1 MAPTPP
7 VTGPTAARPLE
18 IHPRRVPAP
27 RRGGTTRRRVAAPAP
42 APWTPVLTAAARLVM
57 RYDGHGGAL
66 RNAAAAVH
74 ADAKRAADR
83 ADAERSLAARL

>member
-1 MAPTPP
+1 MVPTTPLTAPS
-7 VTGPTAARPLE
+7 AAWPLD

-27 RRGGTTRRRVAAPAP
+27 RRAGSRRQPAP
-42 APWTPVLTAAARLVM
+42 TAPWTPVITAAARLVM

-66 RNAAAAVH
+66 RNAEAAVH

-83 ADAERSLAARL
+83 ADAERSLAERR